1 MVVTALQANA
11 RAPGNVIIEL
21 DGSRFASLPRD
32 VIAALHLEVG
42 EELDVAKHRRL
53 SHLADAE
60 AAYNRAVRMLTAR
73 PRAINDLLRRLRAKG
88 HNPSAASEAVGRL
101 EAAGLLDDAVFAEH
115 FTRARSARGHGRA
128 RILSD
133 LLSQGVE
140 RLLAERAID
149 KVLADE
155 GVDPLDQVRKLAEKR
170 GIQLRHLAPG
180 AKKRRILGYLE
191 RRGFVGWE
199 VRRVVEEV
207 VGGEGSDA

>member
-1 MVVTALQANA
+1 MVVTALRANA

-101 EAAGLLDDAVFAEH
+101 EAAGLLDDGVFAEH
-115 FTRARSARGHGRA
+115 FTRARSARDHGRA

-140 RLLAERAID
+140 RLLAEQAID

-155 GVDPLDQVRKLAEKR
+155 GVDPLEQVRNLAAIR
-170 GIQLRHLAPG
+170 ALQLRHLAPG
-180 AKKRRILGYLE
+180 TK
-191 RRGFVGWE
+191 
-199 VRRVVEEV
+199 
-207 VGGEGSDA
+207 